1 LLLTITLCIS
11 YAICHS
17 KLIEKDVSIK
27 ALLCVLLG
35 SLLIV
40 PYFICLHADAADAL
54 MITYSAEEHLEE
66 MEANYSDKAP
76 KGLRRD
82 LETMARSRPS
92 IIYS

>member
-1 LLLTITLCIS
+1 MSAHMLLITITLCIS

-17 KLIEKDVSIK
+17 RLIDNDVSIK
-27 ALLCVLLG
+27 ALLCVLFG

-40 PYFICLHADAADAL
+40 PYFICMHADAADTL

-66 MEANYSDKAP
+66 IEANYSDRAP

-82 LETMARSRPS
+82 RT
-92 IIYS
+92 